1 MGVRQRF
8 KYWFCR
14 LRQRNRCLDGYT
26 CKTSLHWIFQIKNG
40 CKNCP
45 YSARNNFEKDWWLDD
60 IALENQLKICY
71 AKDKIRELEEM
82 VESLEFLQDL
92 MVKSRK
98 NIGRRRNK
106 NVTRRKCEVEG
117 KPGYFHTWEHF
128 PDTIEAGPLVGGAPA
143 GQFSRVYG
151 IVEFEDGA
159 VKRVDPAKIIFKD
172 KESTKEGDFHRNCAN
187 CIYQYLPITLEP
199 CLSCGQY
206 RNNWK
211 SESCEFER
219 SK

>member
-1 MGVRQRF
+1 MRMGVRQRF

-26 CKTSLHWIFQIKNG
+26 CKTSLYWNFQIRND

-60 IALENQLKICY
+60 IALENHLKICY

-98 NIGRRRNK
+98 EY
-106 NVTRRKCEVEG
+106 RKKEEQ
-117 KPGYFHTWEHF
+117 EH
-128 PDTIEAGPLVGGAPA
+128 
-143 GQFSRVYG
+143 
-151 IVEFEDGA
+151 DG
-159 VKRVDPAKIIFKD
+159 
-172 KESTKEGDFHRNCAN
+172 TKM
-187 CIYQYLPITLEP
+187 
-199 CLSCGQY
+199 
-206 RNNWK
+206 
-211 SESCEFER
+211 
-219 SK
+219 